1 MDSIKAYILS
11 GGRSSRF
18 GSDKAL
24 ACLDGVP
31 LIQRIAGQLDNCCSS
46 VSLVTRPGENYDHL
60 KLCSIEDDVAFLGP
74 MAGVVQVLRNY
85 ETLERRPPW
94 VLIMSCD
101 LLEWHDE
108 WLERM
113 WLTIQEQISQNH
125 EPYAAAFQTSSHKWQ
140 PFPGLYHVA
149 LRPIAEELLQ
159 AGERSMQSLLNHP
172 KVNAA
177 LVSSFGLPRIEMA
190 NTVEELE
197 AWVKHRSSQP

>member
-1 MDSIKAYILS
+1 MESIPAYILS

-31 LIQRIAGQLDNCCSS
+31 LIQRIAGQLAKCCSS
-46 VSLVTRPGENYDHL
+46 VSLVTRPGENYNHW

-85 ETLERRPPW
+85 ESLDRREPW
-94 VLIMSCD
+94 VLITSCD

-113 WLTIQEQISQNH
+113 WLTIQEQNSHNR
-125 EPYAAAFQTSSHKWQ
+125 EPHAAAFQIGSKKWQ

-149 LRPIAEELLQ
+149 LRPIAEKLLQ

-177 LVSSFGLPRIEMA
+177 LVSSFGLPNIETA

-197 AWVKHRSSQP
+197 AWVKQNGSQP